1 MSHAGEIAALATAA
15 LWSMTS
21 VLFTL
26 AGRYA
31 PAFAINTIRTIA
43 ASLLLGGTLWA
54 TTGAAW
60 PAGAPPAR
68 LADLALSGVVGLAIG
83 DTLLFQSYAWIG
95 PRLAS
100 LMMALAPP
108 LSALGAFALLGERL
122 GTIGWIGMAL
132 TLGGII
138 WVIEE
143 RVPTPGLHPS
153 HRTLGL
159 LAALG
164 GALCQAGGAILAK
177 RGMQALDPLP
187 ATLVRMT
194 AATIVLALAT
204 ALFGRGAPHLRT
216 AFRTPRFLALI
227 GAASLLGP
235 YLGVWLSLVS
245 LKLTETGVAL
255 TLMALTPILVIP
267 LSARVFGERP
277 TIRAIAGTVLAVAG
291 VVVLLR
297 RGG

>member
-1 MSHAGEIAALATAA
+1 MSSHTGELAAITTAA
-15 LWSMTS
+15 LWTVTS

-26 AGRYA
+26 AGRQV
-31 PAFAINTIRTIA
+31 PAMAVNLVRTA
-43 ASLLLGGTLWA
+43 AGGLLLAATLYL
-54 TTGAAW
+54 TTGAIW

-68 LADLALSGVVGLAIG
+68 LLDLALSGFVGLALG

-108 LSALGAFALLGERL
+108 LSALGAFAFLGERL
-122 GTIGWIGMAL
+122 GVMALVGMAL
-132 TLGGII
+132 TLGGIV

-143 RVPTPGLHPS
+143 RTPAPGFHPQ
-153 HRTLGL
+153 HRALGL
-159 LAALG
+159 VFGFG

-177 RGMQALDPLP
+177 RGMQDLDPLP
-187 ATLVRMT
+187 ATLVRMVSAL
-194 AATIVLALAT
+194 AALALA
-204 ALFGRGAPHLRT
+204 ALLSGRLPHLLPRSART
-216 AFRTPRFLALI
+216 RFLALI
-227 GAASLLGP
+227 LAASVLGP

-245 LKLTETGVAL
+245 IKLTETGVAL

-277 TIRAIAGTVLAVAG
+277 TLRAIAGTVLAVAG
-291 VVVLLR
+291 VIVLLR
-297 RGG
+297 RG